1 MIKIGMNEII
11 TQEKKMKSIYYD
23 DLKNDY
29 VETFIG
35 SFNNLRNNHWIE
47 SLNCTLSNKS
57 LKVIE
62 KKVKKGEIFQSV
74 GTLGTKSVFYFD
86 KKLGKFVGFSH
97 FLRFSFHCLSSM
109 IGFSAN

>member
-1 MIKIGMNEII
+1 MNEII
-11 TQEKKMKSIYYD
+11 TTEKKMKSIYYD

-47 SLNCTLSNKS
+47 TLNCTLSNKS

-74 GTLGTKSVFYFD
+74 GTLSSKSVFYFD
-86 KKLGKFVGFSH
+86 KKLGKFLGFSH
-97 FLRFSFHCLSSM
+97 IPKNQVRKVLP
-109 IGFSAN
+109 IGSVILTK